1 MNEVCLN
8 TCDGIQDEL
17 KRIKKK
23 SICEYGTSQME
34 KVTTIG
40 QNKRAPGL
48 PGTIKPSP
56 MTLINV
62 TQHTGK

>member
-17 KRIKKK
+17 KRNPHHN
-23 SICEYGTSQME
+23 CEYGTSQME

-40 QNKRAPGL
+40 HNKRAPGL
-48 PGTIKPSP
+48 PRTIKPNP